1 MFTKSVFAGSLPRWR
16 LSTSQWP
23 LSLCKPW
30 SRATMEKSPDFSKPQ
45 LKYNILHLLVI
56 KMMKFVKTQ
65 ENAPKFI
72 VSIMPPIVHMF
83 TMFTLCH
90 TYTITPSHMYV
101 MFACTYCSQVC
112 SVHMYTMLACT
123 QWLHVHMHRCNNNT
137 IRECF
142 QTCTQCPHNCR
153 MLKK

>member
-1 MFTKSVFAGSLPRWR
+1 MCVCRFTPQMEIVYQSV
-16 LSTSQWP
+16 
-23 LSLCKPW
+23 
-30 SRATMEKSPDFSKPQ
+30 ATFFVQTLIEGYNGEITWF
-45 LKYNILHLLVI
+45 LKTTTEIQYFTPAFD

-123 QWLHVHMHRCNNNT
+123 QCLHVHMHRCNNNNT